1 MVKLM
6 PLLVVAYLAWPADM
20 STTRIDSESVPAPG
34 RPAVRYDIDPAH
46 TTVVFSL
53 GHLGVSRFYGTFTK
67 STGTIAW
74 SDDDLAASKVVFVTD
89 AASVDTHD
97 AGRDKHVRGPDFL
110 NVARYA
116 EISFSSTT
124 IKKTSERMY
133 EVAGELTL
141 HGVTHTVKASVE
153 KVGEGRTRMG
163 ERIGFEVRFSINRS
177 DFGIKT
183 YPDQMLGH
191 EMKFIVGV
199 EAVKK
204 T

>member
-1 MVKLM
+1 MVKLI
-6 PLLVVAYLAWPADM
+6 PLLVVAGLAWSGASRTVPRDFGAPPA
-20 STTRIDSESVPAPG
+20 
-34 RPAVRYDIDPAH
+34 PAVRPAAYDIDPLH

-53 GHLGVSRFYGTFTK
+53 GHMGVSRFYGTFTK
-67 STGTIAW
+67 STGTVEW
-74 SDDDLAASKVVFVTD
+74 SDEDVEGSKVSFVTD

-110 NVARYA
+110 NVARYPD
-116 EISFSSTT
+116 IKFSSTT
-124 IKKTSERMY
+124 IKKTSKGMY
-133 EVAGELTL
+133 EVIGELTL

-163 ERIGFEVRFSINRS
+163 ERIGFDVRFSINRA

-191 EMKFIVGV
+191 EMRFIVGV
-199 EAVKK
+199 EGVKK
-204 T
+204 K